1 VRHNVNFNA
10 LADIPGGFTAGAIL
24 FARTGLPYTPVIG
37 FDTQN
42 DANDDNDRAIV
53 NGHVVGRD
61 SSRQPSFFD
70 LDLRLLKAIHVWD
83 TREIDLVLE
92 AFNVTRA
99 TNQAFGPD
107 AVSSFGTAA
116 QPVAS
121 AGQPLFAPS
130 TARFGGPRQVQFGI
144 RLVF

>member
-1 VRHNVNFNA
+1 VRHNVNFSA
-10 LADIPGGFTAGAIL
+10 LADIPGGFTAGAIV
-24 FARTGLPYTPVIG
+24 FARTGLPYTAIVG

-42 DANDDNDRAIV
+42 DANDENDRAIV
-53 NGHVVGRD
+53 NGHVVGRN

-70 LDLRLLKAIHVWD
+70 VDLRLLKALHVGEA
-83 TREIDLVLE
+83 REIDLIAE

-99 TNQAFGPD
+99 RNLTFGPD
-107 AVSSFGTAA
+107 AVSAFGTPA

-121 AGQPLFAPS
+121 AGQALFAPS
-130 TARFGGPRQVQFGI
+130 TARFGGPRQVQLGI